1 MCGIAGI
8 YHERADRAVD
18 PDLLTRMNDAIAHR
32 GPDGDG
38 IYRAEGIGLAHR
50 RLAIIDREGGHQPL
64 FNEDGS
70 VAVTYNGEIY
80 NFQEL
85 FEELRARGHV
95 FRTHCDTEAIVHAWE
110 EWGEDCVTRFR
121 GMFAFVIWDSR
132 QQTLFLAR
140 DRLGIKPLHYAR
152 LKDGSLVFG
161 SELKSV
167 LAHPEVDRGLDLHAT
182 EDYFALGY
190 VPDPKTIYRA
200 VHKLAPGHTLCVRRG
215 RAVAE
220 PRAYWDVHFAE
231 TSTLSETDAA
241 VELVERLR
249 EAVRIRLVSEVPLGA
264 FLSGGVDS
272 SAVVALMAQESGRA
286 MDTCSIGFDDPAYDE
301 SGYASQVAK
310 LYNTRH
316 AAQTV
321 SATEADL
328 VERLAGMFDE
338 PFADSSAMPT
348 YRVSELARR
357 RVTVALSGDG
367 GDELFAGYRRYRF
380 HGYEEQARRL
390 IPSPLRQPLFGLLGR
405 TYPKLDWAP
414 RVLRAKSTFQAVARD
429 SVEGYFHGVSVIP
442 DETRWALYSEKMRRD
457 LAGYSAIE
465 VFRAHA
471 DKAPTDDP
479 VALAQYIDLKTWLPG
494 DILTKVD
501 RTSMA
506 VALEVR
512 VPMLDHHFVEWA
524 ATLPRSFRLRGKSG
538 KVVLKKA
545 FEPLL
550 PNDILYRQ
558 KKGFSVPL
566 ASWFRG
572 PLAGRVREGVLSP
585 MMADSGLFD
594 RAALKRLVDD
604 HQSGRSDHAPV
615 LWSLMMFD
623 SFLRQNGQVAG
634 AGLGFAA

>member
-18 PDLLTRMNDAIAHR
+18 PSLLERMNDAIAHR

-38 IYRAEGIGLAHR
+38 IHRAEGIGLAHR
-50 RLAIIDREGGHQPL
+50 RLAIIDRAGGHQPL

-70 VAVTYNGEIY
+70 VCVTYNGEIY

-85 FEELRARGHV
+85 FEELRGRGHV

-121 GMFAFVIWDSR
+121 GMFVFAIWDSR
-132 QQTLFLAR
+132 QQTLFLGR
-140 DRLGIKPLHYAR
+140 DRLGIKPLHYSI
-152 LKDGSLVFG
+152 LPDGTVVFG

-167 LAHPEVDRGLDLHAT
+167 LAHPEVDRSLDLQAT

-190 VPDPKTIYRA
+190 VPDPKTIYRH
-200 VHKLAPGHTLCVRRG
+200 VHKLAPAHTLCIRRG
-215 RAVAE
+215 RPHPA
-220 PRAYWDVHFAE
+220 PRCYWDVRFAE
-231 TSTLSETDAA
+231 TSTLSEADAA

-272 SAVVALMAQESGRA
+272 SAVVALMSQESGRV
-286 MDTCSIGFDDPAYDE
+286 MDTCSIAFDDPAYDE
-301 SGYASQVAK
+301 SGYARQVAT

-316 AAQTV
+316 ASETV
-321 SATEADL
+321 SADEVDL
-328 VERLAGMFDE
+328 VDRLAGMFDE

-348 YRVSELARR
+348 FRVSELARR

-367 GDELFAGYRRYRF
+367 GDELFAGYRRYRW

-390 IPSPLRQPLFGLLGR
+390 VPAPLRQPLFGLLGR

-414 RVLRAKSTFQAVARD
+414 KMLRAKSTFQAVARD
-429 SVEGYFHGVSVIP
+429 TVEGYFHGVSVIP
-442 DETRWALYSEKMRRD
+442 DELRRSLYSDRMRRD
-457 LAGYSAIE
+457 LGGYGAIE
-465 VFRAHA
+465 VFRAHQGN
-471 DKAPTDDP
+471 APADDP

-512 VPMLDHHFVEWA
+512 VPILDHHFVEWA
-524 ATLPRSFRLRGKSG
+524 ATLPRTFRLRGAAG
-538 KVVLKKA
+538 KAILKKA

-550 PNDILYRQ
+550 PNDILYRP

-572 PLAGRVREGVLSP
+572 QLAERVRDTVCGSV
-585 MMADSGLFD
+585 MADSGLFD
-594 RAALKRLVDD
+594 RATLKRLVED
-604 HQSGRSDHAPV
+604 HQSGRSDHAAV

-623 SFLRQNGQVAG
+623 SFLRQDGQARG
-634 AGLGFAA
+634 TGLGYAA

>member
-18 PDLLTRMNDAIAHR
+18 PELLQRMNDAMAHR
-32 GPDGDG
+32 GPDGQG
-38 IYRAEGIGLAHR
+38 FHRAEGIGFAHL
-50 RLAIIDREGGHQPL
+50 RLAIIDRKGGHQPL
-64 FNEDGS
+64 FNEDGT
-70 VAVTYNGEIY
+70 VCVTYNGEIY

-85 FEELRARGHV
+85 FEELRGRGHT

-121 GMFAFVIWDSR
+121 GMFAFAIWDSR
-132 QQTLFLAR
+132 QQVMFLGR
-140 DRLGIKPLHYAR
+140 DRLGIKPLHYAV
-152 LKDGSLVFG
+152 LADGSVVFG

-167 LAHPEVDRGLDLHAT
+167 MVHPEVDRTVDLQAT

-190 VPDPKTIYRA
+190 VPDPKTIYSA
-200 VHKLAPGHTLCVRRG
+200 VQKLAPGHTLLVRRG
-215 RAVAE
+215 RGIEA
-220 PRAYWDVHFAE
+220 PRAYWDVRFAE
-231 TSTLSETDAA
+231 TYAGSEADAA

-249 EAVRIRLVSEVPLGA
+249 EAVRIRLVAEVPLGA

-272 SAVVALMAQESGRA
+272 SAVVALMAQESGRV
-286 MDTCSIGFDDPAYDE
+286 MDTCSIAFNDPAYDE
-301 SGYASQVAK
+301 SGYAAQVAQ
-310 LYNTRH
+310 LYSTRH
-316 AAQTV
+316 AREV
-321 SATEADL
+321 VDADETDL
-328 VERLAGMFDE
+328 IGRLAGMFDE

-348 YRVSELARR
+348 FRVSELAKR

-367 GDELFAGYRRYRF
+367 GDELFAGYRRYRW

-390 IPSPLRQPLFGLLGR
+390 VPAPLRQPLFGLLGR

-414 RVLRAKSTFQAVARD
+414 KVLRAKTTFQAVARD
-429 SVEGYFHGVSVIP
+429 TVEGYFHGVSVIP
-442 DETRWALYSEKMRRD
+442 DELRRSLYSERMRRD
-457 LAGYSAIE
+457 LGGYNAIE
-465 VFRAHA
+465 TFRAHA
-471 DKAPTDDP
+471 DKVEIDDP

-512 VPMLDHHFVEWA
+512 VPMLDHHFIEWGA
-524 ATLPRSFRLRGKSG
+524 SLPRSFRLRGKEG
-538 KVVLKKA
+538 KAILKKA

-550 PNDILYRQ
+550 PNDILYRP

-566 ASWFRG
+566 ANWFRG
-572 PLAGRVREGVLSP
+572 PLAERVRDAVTGS

-594 RAALKRLVDD
+594 RTALRRLVDD
-604 HQSGRSDHAPV
+604 HQAGRSDHAAA

-623 SFLRQNGQVAG
+623 SFLKQDGRAPG
-634 AGLGFAA
+634 ANLGYAA

>member
-18 PDLLTRMNDAIAHR
+18 PTVLQRMNDAMAHR

-38 IYRAEGIGLAHR
+38 FHRAEGIGFAHL

-64 FNEDGS
+64 FNEDGT
-70 VAVTYNGEIY
+70 VCVTYNGEIY

-85 FEELRARGHV
+85 FEELRDRGHT

-110 EWGEDCVTRFR
+110 EWGEDCVKRFR
-121 GMFAFVIWDSR
+121 GMFAFAIWDSR
-132 QQTLFLAR
+132 QQVMFLGR
-140 DRLGIKPLHYAR
+140 DRLGIKPLHYAV
-152 LKDGSLVFG
+152 LADGTVVFG

-167 LAHPEVDRGLDLHAT
+167 LVHPEVDRTVDLQAT

-190 VPDPKTIYRA
+190 VPDPKTIYRS
-200 VHKLAPGHTLCVRRG
+200 VMKLAPGHTLLVRRG
-215 RAVAE
+215 RGIEA
-220 PRAYWDVHFAE
+220 PRPFWDVRFAE
-231 TSTLSETDAA
+231 TYTGSEADAA

-272 SAVVALMAQESGRA
+272 SAVVALMAQESGRV
-286 MDTCSIGFDDPAYDE
+286 MDTCSIAFNDPAYDE
-301 SGYASQVAK
+301 SNYAAQVAQ

-316 AAQTV
+316 AREV
-321 SATEADL
+321 VDADETDL
-328 VERLAGMFDE
+328 IGRLAGMFDE

-348 YRVSELARR
+348 YRVSELAKR

-367 GDELFAGYRRYRF
+367 GDELFAGYRRYRW

-390 IPSPLRQPLFGLLGR
+390 MPAPIRQPLFGLLGR

-429 SVEGYFHGVSVIP
+429 TVEGYFHGVSVIP
-442 DETRWALYSEKMRRD
+442 DELRRSLYSERMRRD
-457 LAGYSAIE
+457 LGGYSAIE

-471 DKAPTDDP
+471 DKVEIEDP

-512 VPMLDHHFVEWA
+512 VPMLDHHFIEWG
-524 ATLPRSFRLRGKSG
+524 ATLPRSFRLRGKEG
-538 KVVLKKA
+538 KAILKKA
-545 FEPLL
+545 LEPLL

-572 PLAGRVREGVLSP
+572 PLAERVREAVTGS

-594 RAALKRLVDD
+594 RAALTRLVDD
-604 HQSGRSDHAPV
+604 HQAGRNDHAAA

-623 SFLRQNGQVAG
+623 SFLRQDGRAPG
-634 AGLGFAA
+634 ARLGYAA

>member
-18 PDLLTRMNDAIAHR
+18 PELLNRMNTTIAHR

-38 IYRAEGIGLAHR
+38 TYRADGVGLAHR
-50 RLAIIDREGGHQPL
+50 RLAIIDRTGGHQPL
-64 FNEDGS
+64 FNEDGT

-85 FEELRARGHV
+85 FEELRALGHV

-110 EWGEDCVTRFR
+110 EWGEACVTRFR
-121 GMFAFVIWDSR
+121 GMFAFAIWDSR
-132 QQTLFLAR
+132 AQTLFLAR
-140 DRLGIKPLHYAR
+140 DRLGIKPLYYAT
-152 LKDGSLVFG
+152 LGDGSLVFG

-167 LAHPEVDRGLDLHAT
+167 LAHPDVDRGLDLCAI

-200 VHKLAPGHTLCVRRG
+200 VSKLAPGHTLCVRRG
-215 RAVAE
+215 RPSAQ

-231 TSTLSETDAA
+231 TYTLSEADAA
-241 VELVERLR
+241 AELVERLR

-286 MDTCSIGFDDPAYDE
+286 MDTCSIAFDDAAYDE
-301 SGYASQVAK
+301 SAYARRVAER
-310 LYNTRH
+310 YGTRH
-316 AAQTV
+316 ASETA
-321 SATEADL
+321 SASAVDL
-328 VERLAGMFDE
+328 VDRLAGMFDE

-348 YRVSELARR
+348 LRVSELAKR

-367 GDELFAGYRRYRF
+367 GDELFAGYRRYRW

-390 IPSPLRQPLFGLLGR
+390 MPAPLRQPLFGLLGR
-405 TYPKLDWAP
+405 AYPKLDWAP
-414 RVLRAKSTFQAVARD
+414 RMLRAKTTFQAVARD

-442 DETRWALYSEKMRRD
+442 DETRQVLYSEAMRRN
-457 LAGYSAIE
+457 LGGYRAIE
-465 VFRAHA
+465 VFRAHM
-471 DKAPTDDP
+471 DRAPTDDA

-524 ATLPRSFRLRGKSG
+524 ATLPRSLRLRGTSG

-550 PNDILYRQ
+550 PNDLLYRP
-558 KKGFSVPL
+558 KMGFSVPL

-572 PLAGRVREGVLSP
+572 PLAERVRDAVLGP

-594 RAALKRLVDD
+594 RATLRRLVED
-604 HQSGRSDHAPV
+604 HQAGRSDHAAA

-623 SFLRQNGQVAG
+623 SFLRQDGRVPS
-634 AGLGFAA
+634 FAAAA